1 MVKLDQSSRLRCPP
15 SPIPTPNLKSCQA
28 VCSTIVSQVF
38 FSWDF
43 PSLGENL
50 CVLCCVVFEL
60 DLHASYH
67 RTHRILTISRENICI
82 ERPARFSTL
91 VTFCSKRFDC
101 FFEPICDAGNPTL
114 WNCPKQLIRLCAC
127 LCTLSKR
134 SDSSSSSSV
143 YEWWVELHNRFEW
156 LAESICKMLP
166 K

>member
-101 FFEPICDAGNPTL
+101 FFRTHLRCRESHFVKLCKTINPTVCML
-114 WNCPKQLIRLCAC
+114 
-127 LCTLSKR
+127 
-134 SDSSSSSSV
+134 V
-143 YEWWVELHNRFEW
+143 YAL
-156 LAESICKMLP
+156 
-166 K
+166 